1 MSCVCSA
8 LPQTGVG
15 GGTEGFFALM
25 GDANVRCYRVW
36 TFEEEEALRKGV
48 QKHGIGAWEIIRQD
62 ALFKG
67 LLA

>member
-1 MSCVCSA
+1 
-8 LPQTGVG
+8 
-15 GGTEGFFALM
+15 M
-25 GDANVRCYRVW
+25 GDMSVRCYRVW
-36 TFEEEEALRKGV
+36 TLDEEEALRRGV